1 VKVFLVGGLG
11 FIGKRFIRKYSEL
24 HDLIVYASKENIE
37 KSKDVLDLSKVSIE
51 EGLVEDEKLAE
62 LMEKHHP
69 DVVVHLAALTGL
81 VKCHKNPEKAFQI
94 NVYGTYNVVNSCIH
108 SGIKKLIFISSREVY
123 GETTSGSTKEN
134 DQLLPNNVYGITKMI
149 GENIVKH
156 AGQKNNLDYT
166 ILRLTN
172 VYGPE
177 GDRYGAQIIIKD
189 AIRDKKIK
197 ILGGGQK
204 LNYVYV
210 EDVIQGINLVL
221 SNLAASKQVFNVGS
235 KDTMKIEDFAQKV
248 IEIIGS
254 DVKVEYMPMRETE
267 TSNFEPNLEKME
279 KELGFSIKTPFTEG
293 LKNTINWYSK

>member
-1 VKVFLVGGLG
+1 MKIFLVGGFG
-11 FIGKRFIRKYSEL
+11 FIGRRFIRKFADTHE
-24 HDLIVYASKENIE
+24 ITVYATQNDLQKAKNLPNLQNI
-37 KSKDVLDLSKVSIE
+37 SIE
-51 EGLVEDEKLAE
+51 QGFVEDEKLVDIIK
-62 LMEKHHP
+62 KHSP
-69 DVVVHLAALTGL
+69 DVVIHLAALTGL
-81 VKCHKNPEKAFQI
+81 VKCHKDPQNAFKI
-94 NVYGTYNVVNSCIH
+94 NVFGTYNVINACIE
-108 SGIKKLIFISSREVY
+108 SSAKLIFLSSREVY
-123 GETTSGSTKEN
+123 GETKSSTSKE
-134 DQLLPNNVYGITKMI
+134 DDPLFPKNVYGVTKMI
-149 GENIVKH
+149 GEQLIEASNK
-156 AGQKNNLDYT
+156 KNNLDYT

-177 GDRYGAQIIIKD
+177 GDQYGAQIIIND
-189 AIRDKKIK
+189 AIKNKKIK

-221 SNLAASKQVFNVGS
+221 SNPAASKQVFNVGS